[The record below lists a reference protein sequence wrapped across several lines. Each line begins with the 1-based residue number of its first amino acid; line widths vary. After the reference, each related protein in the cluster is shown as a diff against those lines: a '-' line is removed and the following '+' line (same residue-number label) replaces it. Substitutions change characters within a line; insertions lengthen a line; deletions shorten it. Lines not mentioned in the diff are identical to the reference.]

1 MFDPDDLEFGAG
13 EDLVVLIPV
22 FNDWVALRLLLD
34 ELDGVL
40 GAVGLRAD
48 VLVVDDGSTVA
59 AGPGFPGIALKNM
72 GSVRVL
78 GLRRNLG
85 HQRAIAVGL
94 AFLGANVPC
103 EAVVVMDGDG
113 EDDPRDVPRLI
124 ERCRRGEWSKIVF
137 AERTKRSESWSFRA
151 GYAAY
156 RLLHRILT
164 GQKVRVGNFSVVPRD
179 RLNSLVVVSELWNH
193 YAAAALASRQPFET
207 VPTRRGKR
215 LDGKS
220 SMNFIRLVCHGL
232 SAISVFGDVVGV
244 RLLVALFGLSTA
256 SVLGMG
262 ATLAV
267 RLLTTLA
274 IPGWT
279 TTVLGVLSVLLFQ
292 AIMFAFILSF
302 MILGDRHG
310 LTFLPLRDYA
320 HFVGAVRT
328 VHPNRGRS
336 AAQRAPAA

>member
-1 MFDPDDLEFGAG
+1 MFEADESEFGAG

-22 FNDWVALRLLLD
+22 FNDWAALRMLLGA
-34 ELDGVL
+34 LDGVL
-40 GAVGLRAD
+40 DAHGLRAD
-48 VLVVDDGSTVA
+48 VLVIDDGSTVA
-59 AGPGFPGIALKNM
+59 AGPGFPALALDAL

-78 GLRRNLG
+78 ALRRNLG

-103 EAVVVMDGDG
+103 EAVVIMDGDG
-113 EDDPRDVPRLI
+113 EDDPRDVPRLV
-124 ERCRRGEWSKIVF
+124 ERCRRGGGSRIVF
-137 AERTKRSESWSFRA
+137 AERTRRSESLAFRA

-156 RLLHRILT
+156 RLLHRVLT
-164 GQKVRVGNFSVVPRD
+164 GQRVRVGNFSVVPRD

-207 VPTRRGKR
+207 IPTRRGRR
-215 LDGKS
+215 LDGRS

-244 RLLVALFGLSTA
+244 RLLVALFGLSAA

-262 ATLAV
+262 ATLAI
-267 RLLTTLA
+267 RLLTSLA

-279 TTVLGVLSVLLFQ
+279 TTVLGVLTLLLFQ

-310 LTFLPLRDYA
+310 LRFLPLRDYA

-328 VHPNRGRS
+328 VHPNRGLSPAR
-336 AAQRAPAA
+336 RAPAA